1 MRNVIT
7 ITALSLSVILGA
19 VASTTVRAGSAKTDI
34 LDDSLAKETFVKAN
48 TAYESQSYDQA
59 ISLYRSLLDNG
70 YTSGPLYYNLGN
82 AELRAGSLGRSIV
95 AYRYASAL
103 LPRDGDLAANL
114 KYARDSTKD
123 DLGSYT
129 RPLAETIFFWHKG
142 LGLSELALGV
152 LIANGLW
159 WILMGLRLYLME
171 NELLLWTSRG
181 LLVVLVALGTS
192 LLVRIITPEQVAVVQ
207 PHEVSIYSGTS
218 HQSTVL
224 FKLHEGSEL
233 KVVESTTDWVR
244 VTLPDD
250 KQGWLP
256 TGDVDLVEI

>member
-1 MRNVIT
+1 M
-7 ITALSLSVILGA
+7 
-19 VASTTVRAGSAKTDI
+19 
-34 LDDSLAKETFVKAN
+34 
-48 TAYESQSYDQA
+48 
-59 ISLYRSLLDNG
+59 LYRSLLDSG

-95 AYRYASAL
+95 AYRRASAL

-159 WILMGLRLYLME
+159 WILMVLRLYLTE
-171 NELLLWTSRG
+171 SELILWSARG
-181 LLVVLVALGTS
+181 CLVVLIALGGS
-192 LLVRIITPEQVAVVQ
+192 LLVRSLTPEQVAVVQ
-207 PHEVSIYSGTS
+207 PAEVSIYSGTS

-256 TGDVDLVEI
+256 TGDVDLIEI